1 MLRIPYGNL
10 ALVTGSFIRTRE
22 CSSAITAGLTSG
34 LFTKSVPNAVACTL
48 SPEIKEGSVIR
59 DIVQNVDFAATMLV
73 IAGLQVP
80 SYMQGRSF
88 RKVLQ
93 GETPEGWDQLAYHR
107 CWMHRDPIHNAYAHY
122 GVRDT
127 RYKLIYWY
135 VLDLLRKC
143 FPHPPA
149 DPSKIRYNEGFGIPG
164 TSLGGE
170 EEQWELFDTQEDPF
184 ELFNVFNEP
193 EYASVVTEMMRKLET
208 KMTNIGDEWVHD
220 PDFAVASNVTVT
232 PSSEMRRAK
241 LSAVNH

>member
-1 MLRIPYGNL
+1 MFLGDHGWFDKRFIYEESFQMP
-10 ALVTGSFIRTRE
+10 LVARY
-22 CSSAITAGLTSG
+22 
-34 LFTKSVPNAVACTL
+34 P
-48 SPEIKEGSVIR
+48 PEIKAGTVIK
-59 DIVQNVDFAATMLV
+59 DIVQNVDFAATMLDV
-73 IAGLQVP
+73 AGLQVP

-93 GETPEGWDQLAYHR
+93 GETPETWDQLAYHR
-107 CWMHRDPIHNAYAHY
+107 YWMHRDPIHNAYAHY

-135 VLDLLRKC
+135 VMYLSRKL
-143 FPHPPA
+143 FARPA
-149 DPSKIRYNEGFGIPG
+149 DPLELRYNEGFGLPG

-170 EEQWELFDTQEDPF
+170 EKQWELFDTQEDPF

-193 EYASVVTEMMRKLET
+193 EYASVVTDMMRKLER
-208 KMTNIGDEWVHD
+208 KMTDIGDEWVHD
-220 PDFAVASNVTVT
+220 PDIAVASNATVT